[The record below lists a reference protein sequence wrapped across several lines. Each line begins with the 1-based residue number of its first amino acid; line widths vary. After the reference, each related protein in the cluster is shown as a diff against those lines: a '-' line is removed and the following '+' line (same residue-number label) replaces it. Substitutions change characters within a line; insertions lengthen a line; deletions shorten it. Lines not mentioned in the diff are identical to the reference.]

1 MIQPPA
7 IVQPTPEAYD
17 DFQAAFDHFNAAL
30 VEGVLEPC
38 MLTLQRKSVTEGYFS
53 PGRFV
58 NGQAIHAHEISLNP
72 AYFARRSTE
81 QVMVRLVHQMVHY
94 FQAVAGTPGR
104 GGYHN
109 DQWADMMQAV
119 GLIPSTTRLPGGK
132 RTGDSV
138 YEYVEPNGL
147 FEAAYQSLINA
158 GFVWRWFD
166 TRIVSE
172 DSLLNA
178 SAMQASNEV
187 PGTRLLDQPMS
198 DTKRLD
204 LGIHE
209 SAQSS
214 RRPSK
219 YVCARDK
226 VNVWGRRNLS
236 LFCGVCKFPLVEI
249 LR

>member
-1 MIQPPA
+1 MIQPLP
-7 IVQPTPEAYD
+7 IVQPTPEAYA
-17 DFQAAFDHFNAAL
+17 DFQVAFDHFNKELFENA
-30 VEGVLEPC
+30 LEPC

-53 PGRFV
+53 AGRFV
-58 NGQAIHAHEISLNP
+58 NGAAIHAHEISLNP

-81 QVMVRLVHQMVHY
+81 QVLVRLVHQMVHY
-94 FQAVAGTPGR
+94 FQTVAGTPGR

-109 DQWADMMQAV
+109 DQWADMMEAV

-147 FEAAYQSLINA
+147 FEAAYAKLIDT
-158 GFVWRWFD
+158 GFAWRWFD

-172 DSLLNA
+172 TPFLN
-178 SAMQASNEV
+178 SAVTQAMNDV

-198 DTKRLD
+198 DTKRHE

-209 SAQSS
+209 SIQSS

-219 YVCARDK
+219 YVCSRDK
-226 VNVWGRRNLS
+226 VNVWGRRNLVIY
-236 LFCGVCKFPLVEI
+236 CGICKFQLEEI